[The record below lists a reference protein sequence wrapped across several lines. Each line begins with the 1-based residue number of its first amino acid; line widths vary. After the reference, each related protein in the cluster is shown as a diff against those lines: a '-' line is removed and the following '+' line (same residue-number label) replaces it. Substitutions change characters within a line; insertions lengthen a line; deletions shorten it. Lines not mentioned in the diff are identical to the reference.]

1 MMRIRV
7 LALVSLTAVLA
18 ACGQN
23 PEVSQNL
30 LPPLPP
36 APATSAAPPVP
47 SAGTSVELST
57 SPTLVRVQQRRK
69 LLAGVSID
77 TPPAYVSRDPAGGGY
92 QGFDVEI
99 ARELA
104 QRIGLRPEDV
114 QFRRLPPTQLRSAVL
129 SGDVDL
135 LLGGTADIPSLTAV
149 GPYAITDSERN
160 LVIKA
165 DDRLLAGEL
174 QRMLDAAV
182 ADGSWQRAYE
192 KTLGA
197 AGIEARPGS

>member
-1 MMRIRV
+1 MRIRV

-18 ACGQN
+18 ACGQS

-30 LPPLPP
+30 LPPQPPAP
-36 APATSAAPPVP
+36 APATSAAP

-57 SPTLVRVQQRRK
+57 SPTLVQIQQRRK
-69 LLAGVSID
+69 LLVGVRAD
-77 TPPAYVSRDPAGGGY
+77 APPAFLSRDPAGGY
-92 QGFDVEI
+92 QGFDAEI
-99 ARELA
+99 ARDLA
-104 QRIGLRPEDV
+104 QRIGLRPDDV
-114 QFRRLPPTQLRSAVL
+114 QFRRLPPAQLQNAVL

-135 LLGGTADIPSLTAV
+135 LLGGTADVPALKAV

-165 DDRLLAGEL
+165 DDRLLAEEL

-182 ADGSWQRAYE
+182 ADGSWQRAYDA
-192 KTLGA
+192 TLGA
-197 AGIEARPGS
+197 AGIEARPAS

>member
-1 MMRIRV
+1 MRIRV

-18 ACGQN
+18 ACGQS

-30 LPPLPP
+30 LPPQPPAP
-36 APATSAAPPVP
+36 APATSAAP

-57 SPTLVRVQQRRK
+57 SPTLVQIQQRRK
-69 LLAGVSID
+69 LLVGVRAD
-77 TPPAYVSRDPAGGGY
+77 APPAFLSRDPAGGY
-92 QGFDVEI
+92 QGFDAEI
-99 ARELA
+99 ARDLA
-104 QRIGLRPEDV
+104 QRIGLRPDDV
-114 QFRRLPPTQLRSAVL
+114 QFRRLPPAQLQNAVL

-135 LLGGTADIPSLTAV
+135 LLGGTADVPALKAV

-165 DDRLLAGEL
+165 DDRLLAEEL

-182 ADGSWQRAYE
+182 ADGSWQRAYDA
-192 KTLGA
+192 TLGA
-197 AGIEARPGS
+197 AGIEARPVS